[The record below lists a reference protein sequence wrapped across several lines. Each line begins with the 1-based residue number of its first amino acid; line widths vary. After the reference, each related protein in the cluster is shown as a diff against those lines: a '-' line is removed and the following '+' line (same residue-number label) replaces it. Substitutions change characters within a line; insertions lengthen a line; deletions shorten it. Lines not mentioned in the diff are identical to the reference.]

1 MTNVLQLVKILYLE
15 SSFLPA
21 HAHFPTAGQG
31 ERDWAGNFIQSILF
45 YRVFYIYKFTNGYNR
60 SPLGCFFCIFR
71 NFETRKPLRGRAQ
84 FLVIA
89 IYTDNEEIE
98 ICSPGVFRRHHSLRS
113 YNIFSVF
120 SNQVSQSQKNY
131 NNRGDTVL
139 SNRKLAR

>member
-1 MTNVLQLVKILYLE
+1 MFSAADKYLE
-15 SSFLPA
+15 SSFLTA
-21 HAHFPTAGQG
+21 HARFPIAGQG

-45 YRVFYIYKFTNGYNR
+45 YLTFYIYRFISGYNC
-60 SPLGCFFCIFR
+60 SPFSCFFCIFR
-71 NFETRKPLRGRAQ
+71 NFQTRKPLRGRAQ

-89 IYTDNEEIE
+89 IHTDNAEIE

-120 SNQVSQSQKNY
+120 SSQVSQSQKNY